1 MKIKIQ
7 EALSFEHFSNQ
18 VMSYNPPIEVAYKL
32 AKLKR
37 ILQGDIDFY
46 NIELEKIIKKYAQKN
61 EDGTYK
67 FSEDGK
73 MIMIDTD
80 KIEECQS
87 QMSKLN
93 QLEIEVD
100 IDAYLLDIEDFKSIK
115 TEEINMY
122 DLIIFFK

>member
-18 VMSYNPPIEVAYKL
+18 VISYNPSIEVAYKL

-115 TEEINMY
+115 TEEINIY
-122 DLIIFFK
+122 DLIVFFK